1 MYDSLFY
8 HASWLQVFLPF
19 QFSFFQVKMVNY
31 YEGYENFQDT
41 EYQLQENTLHHY
53 PHCRFLSTQLKSS
66 TDNFCSISLPY
77 CLFISQYLI
86 YDDSVF
92 IKNFHVLVASFRLWM
107 NGMTY
112 PTPFSTI
119 KNISISV
126 NRSNF
131 TLVFFKD
138 ACNANPHA
146 ERQCSRSSP
155 YISRKI
161 LRKLLNTLASNN
173 VSFSKYK
180 SWNSP

>member
-92 IKNFHVLVASFRLWM
+92 IKNFHVFVARTYQYQLIDLILLWSFLRMLAM
-107 NGMTY
+107 LILMQ
-112 PTPFSTI
+112 
-119 KNISISV
+119 
-126 NRSNF
+126 
-131 TLVFFKD
+131 KD
-138 ACNANPHA
+138 
-146 ERQCSRSSP
+146 
-155 YISRKI
+155 
-161 LRKLLNTLASNN
+161 N
-173 VSFSKYK
+173 VHVQAHIFQEKYFE
-180 SWNSP
+180 SC